1 MFLISLVARIYK
13 PGAKVDYMLI
23 LAGGQGVKK
32 STACSILAGEWF
44 SDNMPENLA
53 SKDASQHL
61 RGKWLI
67 ELAELHA
74 LNRSEVTA
82 LKSFLTRRV
91 EIYRPSYGRIEVHEP
106 RQCGFIGTTNKAVF
120 LRDETGGRRF
130 WPATVGEI
138 NLDFLTNWRD
148 QLFAEAVSRYRR
160 GDPWWPTAEFE
171 REHIL
176 PQQED
181 RYDEDA
187 WEEVIMSYLDRLT
200 YKRVTIDQVARTALG
215 IETARLGTAEQRRI
229 TPILERAG
237 LVRGK
242 RTKEGRWWQPAATTP
257 PADPRPGVANRGS
270 EDDALDDALTKT
282 DDAPTN
288 AGVLPANP
296 WPVIGKPRF

>member
-23 LAGGQGVKK
+23 LAGGQGAKK

-44 SDNMPENLA
+44 CDNMPENLA

-82 LKSFLTRRV
+82 LKSFLTRRI
-91 EIYRPSYGRIEVHEP
+91 EIYRPSYGRKEVHEP

-130 WPATVGEI
+130 WPVTVGEI
-138 NLDFLTNWRD
+138 NLDFLANWRD

-160 GDPWWPTAEFE
+160 GEPWWPTADFE

-176 PQQED
+176 PQQEE

-187 WEEVIMSYLDRLT
+187 GKGRYN
-200 YKRVTIDQVARTALG
+200 
-215 IETARLGTAEQRRI
+215 I
-229 TPILERAG
+229 T
-237 LVRGK
+237 
-242 RTKEGRWWQPAATTP
+242 
-257 PADPRPGVANRGS
+257 
-270 EDDALDDALTKT
+270 
-282 DDAPTN
+282 
-288 AGVLPANP
+288 
-296 WPVIGKPRF
+296 